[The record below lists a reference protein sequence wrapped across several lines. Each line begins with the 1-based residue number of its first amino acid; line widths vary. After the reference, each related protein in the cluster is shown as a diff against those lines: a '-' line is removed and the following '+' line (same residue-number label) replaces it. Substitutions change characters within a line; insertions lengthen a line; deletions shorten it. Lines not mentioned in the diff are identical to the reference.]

1 MQKGPESRNES
12 PINRGSDPFIFTP
25 EKFTKRSLFSS
36 SSPEKETETAEIMA
50 SSTQA
55 REVHHRKE
63 EDALDEERELIDL
76 NKEAKHEDDD
86 KIVASETR
94 EAKKQ
99 KVEQEVKDANQED
112 ERRGGMTRTT
122 TPRSLTQEEAKAKE
136 DDARASRMLASTSN
150 DLVRPGLDI
159 NDYKFQQLLGDESG
173 RKESRFTVYGPDGKV
188 HEIWLREKKRSFD
201 LTIGWWT
208 FVEQYGLK
216 ECCDFVTVWM
226 FRHSV
231 TRRIC
236 LAVDT
241 TRFAFR
247 KQTMA
252 SSTQDEEEVHHRKEE
267 DALAKE
273 PDLDLNKE
281 AKHEDDD
288 KIVASESETREAKKQ
303 KVEQE
308 VKDADQED
316 ESRGA
321 TTMVPST
328 TTPRSLTQEE
338 AKAKEDEDDSEQTLS
353 LAEQC
358 SRPIQKQLTTSD
370 VKQNKLSQS
379 GLSLSNSQVR
389 KKFQQLLEE
398 SGKNERR
405 FSVYGPDGKVSKR
418 ISQAAFED
426 SD

>member
-1 MQKGPESRNES
+1 
-12 PINRGSDPFIFTP
+12 
-25 EKFTKRSLFSS
+25 
-36 SSPEKETETAEIMA
+36 
-50 SSTQA
+50 
-55 REVHHRKE
+55 
-63 EDALDEERELIDL
+63 
-76 NKEAKHEDDD
+76 
-86 KIVASETR
+86 
-94 EAKKQ
+94 
-99 KVEQEVKDANQED
+99 
-112 ERRGGMTRTT
+112 
-122 TPRSLTQEEAKAKE
+122 
-136 DDARASRMLASTSN
+136 
-150 DLVRPGLDI
+150 
-159 NDYKFQQLLGDESG
+159 
-173 RKESRFTVYGPDGKV
+173 
-188 HEIWLREKKRSFD
+188 
-201 LTIGWWT
+201 
-208 FVEQYGLK
+208 
-216 ECCDFVTVWM
+216 
-226 FRHSV
+226 
-231 TRRIC
+231 
-236 LAVDT
+236 
-241 TRFAFR
+241 
-247 KQTMA
+247 MA

-338 AKAKEDEDDSEQTLS
+338 AKAKEDEDDSEQTLRFLRRWKAPETPPEKIIHPS
-353 LAEQC
+353 LVEQC

-370 VKQNKLSQS
+370 VKQNKLSHS

-405 FSVYGPDGKVSKR
+405 FSVYGPDGKVHEIWLGQEKSSFGLTIGWWRFVVEYWLKEWCNFVTVWMFRHRVTQRICLAIDVTMFAFWKQVSKR

>member
-1 MQKGPESRNES
+1 
-12 PINRGSDPFIFTP
+12 
-25 EKFTKRSLFSS
+25 
-36 SSPEKETETAEIMA
+36 
-50 SSTQA
+50 
-55 REVHHRKE
+55 
-63 EDALDEERELIDL
+63 
-76 NKEAKHEDDD
+76 
-86 KIVASETR
+86 
-94 EAKKQ
+94 
-99 KVEQEVKDANQED
+99 
-112 ERRGGMTRTT
+112 
-122 TPRSLTQEEAKAKE
+122 
-136 DDARASRMLASTSN
+136 
-150 DLVRPGLDI
+150 
-159 NDYKFQQLLGDESG
+159 
-173 RKESRFTVYGPDGKV
+173 
-188 HEIWLREKKRSFD
+188 
-201 LTIGWWT
+201 
-208 FVEQYGLK
+208 
-216 ECCDFVTVWM
+216 
-226 FRHSV
+226 
-231 TRRIC
+231 
-236 LAVDT
+236 
-241 TRFAFR
+241 
-247 KQTMA
+247 MA

-338 AKAKEDEDDSEQTLS
+338 AKLSRAMQQTDPKAADDERRE
-353 LAEQC
+353 
-358 SRPIQKQLTTSD
+358 K
-370 VKQNKLSQS
+370 NKLSHS

-405 FSVYGPDGKVSKR
+405 FSVYGPDGKVHEIWLGKERTSSFGLTIGWWRFVVEYWLKEWCNFVTVWMFRHRVTQRICLAIDVTMFAFWKQVSKR